1 MKIQSYKEKWEALK
15 NRIGGE
21 SGDRIVAALKD
32 LYTLYGDEIVDW
44 YAGLYDAKIGG
55 YYYSNSARDNEYR
68 TDEETLKYHGKPT
81 KLLPDVESTFQAI
94 NFWCSGLDNGIK
106 EWGKWLP
113 EWQQKQIVEFTY
125 NLQDEDGF
133 FYHPQWGK
141 NVELSRRGR
150 DYMWSKHILEHLNGG
165 KFKYPTFE
173 ELERNKSA
181 KQEEGA
187 KEESKTL
194 VPDHLSS
201 VEKFRE
207 YLDGLKIT
215 ERSYHSGNELAAQVD
230 QIRAFGLL
238 DYCCDYLTEK
248 QNEMGHWHHTTNY
261 YSNDG
266 VFKIC
271 FLYDAAKRPIPR
283 PLEAAKGAIKA
294 IASDEPIGCVCDL
307 YNTWYVIRLIV
318 DNVRKFGGE
327 NADQIA
333 DGIRKEIWAIAD
345 EGIRKSKEKIA
356 DFKKPDGAFSYGKKS
371 SAWNSQGAPVAIPD
385 TPEGDV
391 NATNVTMSMVGNIYI
406 SLGLENYAVPL
417 FAPELRERYIR
428 LLEEKRDAVI

>member
-1 MKIQSYKEKWEALK
+1 
-15 NRIGGE
+15 
-21 SGDRIVAALKD
+21 
-32 LYTLYGDEIVDW
+32 
-44 YAGLYDAKIGG
+44 
-55 YYYSNSARDNEYR
+55 
-68 TDEETLKYHGKPT
+68 
-81 KLLPDVESTFQAI
+81 
-94 NFWCSGLDNGIK
+94 
-106 EWGKWLP
+106 
-113 EWQQKQIVEFTY
+113 
-125 NLQDEDGF
+125 
-133 FYHPQWGK
+133 
-141 NVELSRRGR
+141 
-150 DYMWSKHILEHLNGG
+150 
-165 KFKYPTFE
+165 
-173 ELERNKSA
+173 
-181 KQEEGA
+181 
-187 KEESKTL
+187 
-194 VPDHLSS
+194 
-201 VEKFRE
+201 
-207 YLDGLKIT
+207 
-215 ERSYHSGNELAAQVD
+215 
-230 QIRAFGLL
+230 
-238 DYCCDYLTEK
+238 
-248 QNEMGHWHHTTNY
+248 MGHWHHTTNY

-271 FLYDAAKRPIPR
+271 FLYDAAKRPFPR

-428 LLEEKRDAVI
+428 LLEAKKDAVIQYQAIKE